1 MTPPSGSR
9 GNANEIRRL
18 LQPFLPWIALSAVT
32 GIGAGAA
39 TVALLATINRVLN
52 TPGGLAGGLL
62 MVFISLCLGALAGRV
77 VSDMSSNFVGQR
89 LVAQVRKGLAQKILA
104 APIDALER
112 YRTHRLMPVLSQ
124 DVDMISD
131 VVFALSATLIAVAI
145 ALGCLIYLAVL
156 SLPLFGVLIVALAIG
171 ATIQVVAQSRGVKGF
186 WKAREYEE
194 QLHKAYRGISEGAKE
209 LRMHRTRRARMFTE
223 QIERVVDSI
232 RTVNGRAINTYVVAT
247 AFGSALFFLLI
258 ALILGWAALR
268 APEPAVLSGFVLVLL
283 FLKGPMD
290 QIASALPGVGR
301 AKVAFQRIADL
312 STRFASPEPHLPLQ
326 AQQRDARLD
335 DAIELRG
342 VRYAFDAP
350 QGGEPFVLGP
360 IDLRLRKGELVFVV
374 GDNGSG
380 KTTLIKLLL
389 GLYAPQSGDI
399 VLDGEPVVAETR
411 DDYRQLF
418 TTVFSDFY
426 LFEDLLGEESVGST
440 AQARA
445 QKYLERLEIAHKVSV
460 KDGVFTTTDLST
472 GQRKRL
478 ALVHAYLEGRPVLVF
493 DEWAADQDPTF
504 RHLFYTELL
513 PELRAKGHLL
523 VVISHDDRY
532 FHLADRVVAMRAGR
546 VVHDGAAPQG
556 ETGLPSAQS
565 TPSTQPARTERTE
578 RGAPA
583 ASQQEGGVHGPA
595 APAPQGA
602 KDAHQEDFQPA

>member
-1 MTPPSGSR
+1 MTTSN
-9 GNANEIRRL
+9 GNAAEIRRL
-18 LQPFLPWIALSAVT
+18 LKPFLPWIVLSAVT

-39 TVALLATINRVLN
+39 TVSLLATINRVLN

-62 MVFISLCLGALAGRV
+62 LTFVALCAVSLLGRV
-77 VSDMSSNFVGQR
+77 ISDVSTNLVGQR
-89 LVAQVRKGLAQKILA
+89 LVSQVRKNLAQKILS

-131 VVFALSATLIAVAI
+131 VAFALSETLIALAI
-145 ALGCLIYLAVL
+145 ALGCLAYLAVL
-156 SLPLFGVLIVALAIG
+156 SFPLFCILLVALVLG
-171 ATIQVVAQSRGVKGF
+171 ASIQMLAQARGVAGF
-186 WKAREYEE
+186 WKARDFEE

-209 LRMHRTRRARMFTE
+209 LRMHRSRRALVFGE
-223 QIERVVDSI
+223 QIERIVDSI
-232 RTVNGRAINTYVVAT
+232 RVINSRAINTYVIAT

-258 ALILGWAALR
+258 ALILGWAAFR
-268 APEPAVLSGFVLVLL
+268 STDPVVLSGFVLVLL

-290 QIASALPGVGR
+290 QIAGALPGVGR

-312 STRFASPEPHLPLQ
+312 STRFASPEPHLHLDGAPGEAHL
-326 AQQRDARLD
+326 RDT
-335 DAIELRG
+335 IELRG
-342 VRYAFDAP
+342 VRYAFDAAE
-350 QGGEPFVLGP
+350 GSEPFVLGP
-360 IDLRLRKGELVFVV
+360 IDLRLQKGELVFVV

-380 KTTLIKLLL
+380 KTTMIKLLL
-389 GLYAPQSGDI
+389 GLYAPQGGEI
-399 VLDGEPVVAETR
+399 LVDGKGVAPEDR

-426 LFEDLLGEESVGST
+426 LFEDLVSDGSAGAGST
-440 AQARA
+440 GDTAKGLPEAA
-445 QKYLERLEIAHKVSV
+445 LPYLERLEIAHKVSV
-460 KDGVFTTTDLST
+460 KDGSFTTTDLST

-532 FHLADRVVAMRAGR
+532 FHLADRVITMRAGR
-546 VVHDGAAPQG
+546 IADDRPRTRLESLAA
-556 ETGLPSAQS
+556 
-565 TPSTQPARTERTE
+565 
-578 RGAPA
+578 
-583 ASQQEGGVHGPA
+583 
-595 APAPQGA
+595 
-602 KDAHQEDFQPA
+602 